1 MHGQEGDGHGLG
13 CVGLHFVRVVAGY
26 GLRERK
32 QIYKLVLKR
41 MRNYHLDMTPHKFGF
56 LKPPSFYAFCACVT
70 KSLPGATVGYLNK
83 INAKIEFYDLV
94 NR

>member
-1 MHGQEGDGHGLG
+1 MRGPSFCPG
-13 CVGLHFVRVVAGY
+13 CGGIWPK
-26 GLRERK
+26 REKTNLQTCPKAYEKLSFRYDAS
-32 QIYKLVLKR
+32 QIWVFK
-41 MRNYHLDMTPHKFGF
+41 TP
-56 LKPPSFYAFCACVT
+56 FYAFCACVT